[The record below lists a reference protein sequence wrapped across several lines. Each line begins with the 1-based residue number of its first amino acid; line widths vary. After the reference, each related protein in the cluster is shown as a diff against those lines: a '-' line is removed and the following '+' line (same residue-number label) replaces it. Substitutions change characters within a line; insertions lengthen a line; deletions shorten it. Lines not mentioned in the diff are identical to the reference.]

1 MLFDTKDRFNSH
13 SGWLSFFKAVDNAVE
28 FREDNSLGLRR
39 IEVIAK
45 KSGAHLGHVFDD
57 APGGR
62 KRFCI
67 NASVLE
73 FVPKED
79 IKK

>member
-1 MLFDTKDRFNSH
+1 MH
-13 SGWLSFFKAVDNAVE
+13 
-28 FREDNSLGLRR
+28 R
-39 IEVIAK
+39 IEVLAK

-67 NASVLE
+67 NATVLD
-73 FVPKED
+73 FVPRDK
-79 IKK
+79 IKDLQK